1 MTRSPA
7 KVRLLPGRTGNG
19 SPRWAIGLA
28 CVAAAT
34 VVMSGLAWSYLASL
48 GPLDVSVAE
57 KRSTIVTDRNG
68 QLLRPFATDD
78 GRWRLPVAST
88 DVDPRFLAML
98 KAYED
103 ARFERHAGVDP
114 VALARAG
121 AQVLRHG
128 RIVSG
133 GSTLTMQVARLLEPR
148 DERNLSAK
156 LRQLVRAVQL
166 ERRFS
171 KPEILGLYLTLAPY
185 GGNLEGTRA
194 AALSYF
200 GREPKRL
207 SLAEVAL
214 LVALP
219 QSPELR
225 RPDRFP
231 DAARRARDRVL
242 DRATQDGALTAAE
255 AQVAKA
261 EPIPTERRP
270 FPMLAA
276 HASDAAV
283 AEKPERNVHRLSI
296 DGRLQ
301 AALETLLRE
310 RIARFGPHVSG
321 AALVIDNAT
330 GEIRAHVGSGG
341 YLARDRAGSIDM
353 TQALRSPGSALKPF
367 IYALAF
373 ESGLAHP
380 ETLLDDR
387 PSRHGI
393 YQPENFD
400 LSFQGTVT
408 ARRALQQSLNVP
420 AVELLAEVGVPRFLA
435 RLKQARAE
443 IVMPRDAPAGLAVGL
458 GGLGITLRDLTRLYS
473 GLARGGEVP
482 ALRSSLDEGF
492 ASGERSVAEPVA
504 AWYVADIL
512 RGTPPPD
519 HALGGRIAYKTGT
532 SYGYRDAWAVG
543 FDRRVTIGVWIG
555 RPDNG
560 AVPGLVG
567 RTAAA
572 PILFDAFARLGGEP
586 EPLLMPPNALV
597 ATTAGLP
604 PPLRHARKDAPKTIA
619 STTNAPLKITFP
631 LDGSRVDL
639 GVLNP
644 REATAL
650 LALKASGGVPPLRW
664 LVNGAPV
671 GLAELRRNASWRP
684 DGAGFAKV
692 SVIDSRGA
700 SDSVSVRLE

>member
-1 MTRSPA
+1 
-7 KVRLLPGRTGNG
+7 
-19 SPRWAIGLA
+19 
-28 CVAAAT
+28 
-34 VVMSGLAWSYLASL
+34 MSGLAWSYLASL

-671 GLAELRRNASWRP
+671 GLAELRRNASWRA